1 MGKPDPA
8 ATVAREL
15 KLLFRSYPDVSLDEL
30 ASALQPP
37 ATSAPAP
44 GEPWENQIAA
54 ILHCASAF
62 GNARLFSSKKEAL
75 EILSAELGVPSTWT
89 NLTWG
94 QLPSAAAAALLRFG
108 PAKASEIMQRYQ
120 FPSAGR
126 TSTRRKSRIDE
137 TVAATIGIINAK
149 HT

>member
-37 ATSAPAP
+37 SNSAPPP
-44 GEPWENQIAA
+44 GDSWENQVAA
-54 ILHCASAF
+54 ILSCASAF
-62 GNARLFSSKKEAL
+62 GNARLFASKKEAL
-75 EILSAELGVPSTWT
+75 EILSTELGVPTSWT

-94 QLPSAAAAALLRFG
+94 QLPSVAAAALLRHG
-108 PAKASEIMQRYQ
+108 PAKASELMQRYQ
-120 FPSAGR
+120 FPATGHPA
-126 TSTRRKSRIDE
+126 TRRNSRIDE
-137 TVAATIGIINAK
+137 TVAATVGIINAK